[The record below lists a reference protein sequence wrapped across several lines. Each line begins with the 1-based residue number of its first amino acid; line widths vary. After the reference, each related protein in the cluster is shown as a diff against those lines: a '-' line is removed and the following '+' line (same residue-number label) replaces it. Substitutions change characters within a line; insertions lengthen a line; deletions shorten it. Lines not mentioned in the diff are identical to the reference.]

1 MFKKKNI
8 LCIRFVHSGCALP
21 KELPEDK
28 CICLLCKEQQPVTQP
43 HTAEIQTRET
53 SEETEGQ
60 VDLIEMTIQADAAMT
75 TEEHIDVPEVTP
87 RHKDLAE
94 SGQVEASGNKDT
106 PMDLG
111 KC

>member
-1 MFKKKNI
+1 M
-8 LCIRFVHSGCALP
+8 HSGCALP

-28 CICLLCKEQQPVTQP
+28 CICLLCKEQQPES
-43 HTAEIQTRET
+43 HTAEIQTRDA

-75 TEEHIDVPEVTP
+75 PEEHIDAPEVTP

-94 SGQVEASGNKDT
+94 MAQVEASGNKDT

>member
-1 MFKKKNI
+1 M
-8 LCIRFVHSGCALP
+8 HSGCALP

-43 HTAEIQTRET
+43 HTAEIQTREA
-53 SEETEGQ
+53 SGETEGQ
-60 VDLIEMTIQADAAMT
+60 VDLIEMTIQTDAAMT

-94 SGQVEASGNKDT
+94 TGQVEASGNEDT
-106 PMDLG
+106 PMDRG
-111 KC
+111 KCWWERFY

>member
-1 MFKKKNI
+1 MSVCLKN
-8 LCIRFVHSGCALP
+8 LHIRFVHSGCALT

-28 CICLLCKEQQPVTQP
+28 CICLLCKEQHPVTQP
-43 HTAEIQTRET
+43 HRAEIQTREA

-60 VDLIEMTIQADAAMT
+60 VDLIEMTIQTDAAMT

-94 SGQVEASGNKDT
+94 TGQLEASGNA
-106 PMDLG
+106 PIDLG

>member
-1 MFKKKNI
+1 M
-8 LCIRFVHSGCALP
+8 HSGCALA

-43 HTAEIQTRET
+43 HTAEIQTREA
-53 SEETEGQ
+53 SEETEGR
-60 VDLIEMTIQADAAMT
+60 VDLIETTIQTDAAMT
-75 TEEHIDVPEVTP
+75 PEEHIDVPEVTP
-87 RHKDLAE
+87 RHKDLAKM
-94 SGQVEASGNKDT
+94 GQVEASGNKDT